1 MLSPTSVQAQASAC
15 KAQRTPGCRVRPKR
29 VLFPEYTPAHSS
41 TPLGNAAHPHPLTC
55 PLSSPTPA
63 PPAPRPVLVF
73 ILLFK
78 LGEWQHYE
86 RAMFLSAFSH
96 EVSFCGHPSWPSLLL
111 SWESASLFFFFLV
124 SISVLSYPVFLA
136 RPPHVAPLCACSES
150 VFLYFSLSCC
160 LSPASSSF
168 LVSSHSWVSRLLG
181 LCLGFPSL
189 SLPRPLPDSGPS
201 HLRGKVNI

>member
-111 SWESASLFFFFLV
+111 SWESASLFFFFWSQSLFCLTLCFWPFLPT
-124 SISVLSYPVFLA
+124 SLPSAPAPSLSFCISVCPAVSLQ
-136 RPPHVAPLCACSES
+136 PP
-150 VFLYFSLSCC
+150 
-160 LSPASSSF
+160 PASSSPRTPGFLGF
-168 LVSSHSWVSRLLG
+168 LVSVSGFRPC
-181 LCLGFPSL
+181 LCLGPSL
-189 SLPRPLPDSGPS
+189 TPAP
-201 HLRGKVNI
+201 HTFAEK